1 MKKMMDY
8 ALDLMDTPHRRIDI
22 GIVIVSPRRQPF
34 LSHYLDTLRPA
45 TTISSKYRHIVA
57 DSDLHWCE
65 EVRDGD
71 GDVV

>member
-1 MKKMMDY
+1 MDY

-45 TTISSKYRHIVA
+45 TTISNKYRHIVA
-57 DSDLHWCE
+57 DSDLH
-65 EVRDGD
+65 
-71 GDVV
+71 